1 MSTITDELKSRAT
14 VSHRIPDTAFPYRVF
29 YYSPG
34 MGFDAGTLVFVGRSE
49 WRTLEEAQAEAEKW
63 TEARK

>member
-1 MSTITDELKSRAT
+1 MSAPEVKSEAK
-14 VSHRIPDTAFPYRVF
+14 VSHRIPDVAFPYRVF

-49 WRTLEEAQAEAEKW
+49 WRTLEEAQAEAKKW

>member
-1 MSTITDELKSRAT
+1 MSALELKREAK
-14 VSHRIPDTAFPYRVF
+14 VSHRIPDTDFHYRVF

-34 MGFDAGTLVFVGRSE
+34 MGFDAGNLVYVGRSE

-63 TEARK
+63 EGAHK

>member
-1 MSTITDELKSRAT
+1 MSAIELKSKAT
-14 VSHRIPDTAFPYRVF
+14 VSHRIPNTDFPYRVF

-34 MGFDAGTLVFVGRSE
+34 MGFDAGDLVYVGRSQ

>member
-1 MSTITDELKSRAT
+1 MITILLKSEAK
-14 VSHRIPDTAFPYRVF
+14 VSHRIPETDFPYRVF

-34 MGFDAGTLVFVGRSE
+34 MGFDAGTLVSVGRSE

>member
-1 MSTITDELKSRAT
+1 MSAIELKSEAK

-34 MGFDAGTLVFVGRSE
+34 MGFDAGTLVSVGRSE
-49 WRTLEEAQAEAEKW
+49 WRTLEEAQAEAENW

>member
-1 MSTITDELKSRAT
+1 MKTQTTELKSKAT

-34 MGFDAGTLVFVGRSE
+34 MGFDAGNLVYVGRSQ

-63 TEARK
+63 TEVRK